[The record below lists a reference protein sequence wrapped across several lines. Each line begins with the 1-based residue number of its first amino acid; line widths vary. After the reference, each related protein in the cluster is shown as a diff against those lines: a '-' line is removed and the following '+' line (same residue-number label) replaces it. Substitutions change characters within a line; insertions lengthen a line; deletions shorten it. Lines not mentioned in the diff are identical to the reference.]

1 MSTRV
6 PNRYAEA
13 LRPVS
18 ASTYCGSPPT
28 KSSYAETSS
37 RGVNL
42 LRALG
47 CTTTLIAAWGAPGS
61 GNSPPTKVAKDALL
75 GARVNKV
82 ATPDLRA
89 VFFGG
94 PPYLLGV
101 DVPSK
106 AGHNRPV
113 CPQEHD
119 DARVACQI

>member
-28 KSSYAETSS
+28 KSSYAAASS

-42 LRALG
+42 LWALG
-47 CTTTLIAAWGAPGS
+47 STTTLIAALEPRAPG
-61 GNSPPTKVAKDALL
+61 TH
-75 GARVNKV
+75 R
-82 ATPDLRA
+82 RA
-89 VFFGG
+89 VFFCGA
-94 PPYLLGV
+94 PYLLGV

-106 AGHNRPV
+106 AGHNRTVSPK
-113 CPQEHD
+113 QHD
-119 DARVACQI
+119 DARVACQV

>member
-13 LRPVS
+13 
-18 ASTYCGSPPT
+18 
-28 KSSYAETSS
+28 SS

-47 CTTTLIAAWGAPGS
+47 CTTTLIVAWGPRAPGTHRQRKS
-61 GNSPPTKVAKDALL
+61 QKTPLL
-75 GARVNKV
+75 GARVDKV

-89 VFFGG
+89 VFFGD

-119 DARVACQI
+119 DARVAC